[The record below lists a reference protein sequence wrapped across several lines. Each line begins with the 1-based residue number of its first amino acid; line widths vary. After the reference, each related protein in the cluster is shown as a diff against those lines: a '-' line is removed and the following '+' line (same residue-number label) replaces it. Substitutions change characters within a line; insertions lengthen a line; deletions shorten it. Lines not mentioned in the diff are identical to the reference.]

1 MKKIIATLSTSLLIL
16 TLAPSQSSASAA
28 LGKKIYKK
36 SFQKTCGF
44 SSVRFARNHTQGE
57 WETIYEAGN
66 LPKEAKVI
74 CPKMDISSL
83 ESDIWDD
90 LYQYVTKYA
99 LDGVAPSG
107 CND

>member
-1 MKKIIATLSTSLLIL
+1 MKKIIATLPTSLLIL
-16 TLAPSQSSASAA
+16 TLSPSQSSASAA

-36 SFQKTCGF
+36 RFHKSCGF

-57 WETIYEAGN
+57 WEAIYEAGN
-66 LPKEAKVI
+66 LPKEAQVI
-74 CPKMDISSL
+74 CPQLDISAL
-83 ESDIWDD
+83 QSDIWGD